1 MGLETGD
8 GSLKVNHF
16 EENQN
21 VVKIKWEGFFFS
33 FNYNVSVDR
42 GKKKKKSSLCAVEGF
57 LFFFA
62 SHLTKL

>member
-21 VVKIKWEGFFFS
+21 VVKIKWEVFFFS
-33 FNYNVSVDR
+33 FNHNVSVDR
-42 GKKKKKSSLCAVEGF
+42 GKKKKSLVF
-57 LFFFA
+57 VL
-62 SHLTKL
+62 

>member
-1 MGLETGD
+1 MGLETED

-33 FNYNVSVDR
+33 FNHNVSVDR
-42 GKKKKKSSLCAVEGF
+42 GKKKSLVF
-57 LFFFA
+57 VL
-62 SHLTKL
+62 